1 MFIFGN
7 FSGIFRWFRTSLRQK
22 LLDNCHTTR
31 ENVEVRKIWPWCT
44 GFVTMELANSAI
56 ISDLFGWNGK
66 GGIRL
71 RVSILFGSFAV
82 EWAVQIR
89 ISNGNFWFL
98 STNGKRSRIQEI
110 NIFTHIILFQNCQ
123 NHQHSLFRCSNTE
136 LLKFY
141 IKPRGY
147 ARFPPSW
154 GKPLT
159 GA

>member
-1 MFIFGN
+1 MFLFGN
-7 FSGIFRWFRTSLRQK
+7 LSGIFRSFRTSLRQK

-66 GGIRL
+66 RGIRL
-71 RVSILFGSFAV
+71 RVSILFGTFAV
-82 EWAVQIR
+82 EWCVVQIR
-89 ISNGNFWFL
+89 ISHGNFWFQ

-123 NHQHSLFRCSNTE
+123 NHQHSLFRWRYFLQLFWFVDE
-136 LLKFY
+136 RDFY
-141 IKPRGY
+141 CTCNRCDN
-147 ARFPPSW
+147 
-154 GKPLT
+154 
-159 GA
+159 